1 MWEEHAL
8 DSSNLCLFQKERP
21 LSSRIACHG
30 HSSLQCHHSDQWVLK
45 VKSIIKT
52 KLVKVWDSKN
62 VKLCSK
68 TTIVLT
74 SVVLLCVYY
83 TCCMHDNTNCGY
95 QQL

>member
-21 LSSRIACHG
+21 LSSQIACHG

-62 VKLCSK
+62 VKTMFKDYNSVNISSIVMCIYMFCS
-68 TTIVLT
+68 I
-74 SVVLLCVYY
+74 
-83 TCCMHDNTNCGY
+83 
-95 QQL
+95 